1 MFFMSKRFVATHG
14 ENDARRKYY
23 MKEVIVVHKTHLDL
37 GFTDFAENVRQR
49 YLKEFIPKAICVAAQ
64 LNSGGEKRFVWTT
77 GSWLIKEAL
86 SSGSELRE
94 STLCALKNGDIAA
107 HALPFTTHSELLDK
121 ATFEYGLSLIDEID
135 AVTGVKTIA
144 AKMTDV
150 PGHTAAIVPVLAAHG
165 IKLLH
170 IGINTAAAFPK
181 VPECFLWKYAGAEIV
196 VIYSNGYGGK
206 FECPFTDKVLYFEH
220 AADNGGVKSADAIAR
235 RFEQIKREYPGCRV
249 RAGRID
255 DVAEALWNVRHRLP
269 VVQSEIGD
277 TWIHGIGSDPY
288 KTAAARTL
296 MKLKADWIERG
307 EIKADSDSYKRVSDA
322 LLCCAEHT
330 WGGDMKM
337 FLQDTEHYRKDKFIK
352 ARARDK
358 VVFRNLF
365 GDFPYRIY
373 GFLQSVFKIRP
384 RSYSYIEKSWK
395 EQRGY
400 IDKALN
406 ALPPQ
411 CRKEAEAA
419 LAALRPAKL
428 PSLPNADNYAFG
440 SPVSAGDAVLSINGQ
455 GAATLTVGDKIILD
469 AKDRPLLTYISYGK
483 ADLDY
488 YAKHYMRHRKPWAVS
503 DNLRPTMKKSDCRGG
518 SFSYRA
524 TSGCVRKNGRCT
536 EIHLLLT
543 NEESTD
549 TGASRNVYAK
559 YVLTEQELTLELC
572 LTDKD
577 AVRTPESISC
587 LFYPVYTNA
596 AYIKTGTKIDPTD
609 VVSHG
614 NRKLSCVERV
624 IFELGARSYSVESV
638 QAALVASDGGNI
650 LHFDDAPA
658 DLTANG
664 LAFVLHNNIWGTNF
678 PLWYEENSCFKFTVS
693 MR

>member
-1 MFFMSKRFVATHG
+1 
-14 ENDARRKYY
+14 
-23 MKEVIVVHKTHLDL
+23 MKEVTVVHKTHLDL

-49 YLKEFIPKAICVAAQ
+49 YLKEFIPKAIRVATQ

-86 SSGSELRE
+86 SSGNRELRE
-94 STLCALKNGDIAA
+94 STMRALKNGDIAA
-107 HALPFTTHSELLDK
+107 HALPFTTHTELLDK

-150 PGHTAAIVPVLAAHG
+150 PGHTAAIVPILAAHG

-220 AADNGGVKSADAIAR
+220 ASDNGGVKSAAAIAR

-255 DVAEALWNVRHRLP
+255 DVAEALWNIRHKLP

-288 KTAAARTL
+288 KTAAVRTL
-296 MKLKADWIERG
+296 MKLQADWIGRG
-307 EIKADSDSYKRVSDA
+307 EIKAGSDCHKLVSDA

-337 FLQDTEHYRKDKFIK
+337 FLQDTEHYRKDKFVK

-365 GDFPYRIY
+365 GDFPFRIY

-411 CRKEAEAA
+411 CRQEAEAA

-428 PSLPNADNYAFG
+428 PPLPNTEKYSFG
-440 SPVSAGDAVLSINGQ
+440 SPVSAGNAVLSVNEQ
-455 GAATLTVGDKIILD
+455 GTAMLTIGENTILD
-469 AKDRPLLTYISYGK
+469 AQDRPLLTYISYGK
-483 ADLDY
+483 ADLDR
-488 YAKHYMRHRKPWAVS
+488 YAEHYLRHREPWAVS
-503 DNLRPTMKKSDCRGG
+503 DNLRPTMKKDDCASG
-518 SFSYRA
+518 SFSYRVK
-524 TSGCVRKNGRCT
+524 SGGMRKNGSCT

-543 NEESTD
+543 CDAGAD
-549 TGASRNVYAK
+549 TGAPRNAYAK
-559 YVLTEQELTLELC
+559 YVLSGQGLTLELF

-614 NRKLSCVERV
+614 NRKLSAVERAV
-624 IFELGARSYSVESV
+624 FALGARSYAIESV

-658 DLTANG
+658 DIAANG

-678 PLWYEENSCFKFTVS
+678 PLWYEENSYFKFSLTI
-693 MR
+693 R